1 MRSTIWLLLSILT
14 VAGFAVAL
22 GSQSAKQQQE
32 PVGYTDT
39 PLIPGSKWRVHDRD
53 RPVPEVVTPGAPS
66 TQSQVGSAPSDAIVL
81 FDGKNLD
88 AWSGGKWKVADG
100 VMTVNGTGE
109 MVSKQTFGDI
119 QLHLEWRAPDEPDRS
134 SQGKGNSGVFF
145 MGKYEMQVLNSYQ
158 NRTYADGQAAAL
170 YGHMPPQ
177 VNAML
182 PTGQWQ
188 SYDVLFTAPRF
199 KEDGTLLSPAYVTA
213 FHNGILVHNHQE
225 LLGPSG
231 HKSVPKYKAHG
242 PKLPLK
248 LQDHGNPVS
257 YRNIWIREI

>member
-14 VAGFAVAL
+14 IAGFAMAL

-66 TQSQVGSAPSDAIVL
+66 TQTQVGSAPSDAIVL

-100 VMTVNGTGE
+100 AMTVNGTGE

-119 QLHLEWRAPDEPDRS
+119 QLHLEWRAPGEPDRS
-134 SQGKGNSGVFF
+134 SQGKGNSGGVF
-145 MGKYEMQVLNSYQ
+145 MGQNEMQGLNINQ
-158 NRTYADGQAAAL
+158 NRTYAD
-170 YGHMPPQ
+170 
-177 VNAML
+177 
-182 PTGQWQ
+182 
-188 SYDVLFTAPRF
+188 R
-199 KEDGTLLSPAYVTA
+199 PASA
-213 FHNGILVHNHQE
+213 
-225 LLGPSG
+225 PSG
-231 HKSVPKYKAHG
+231 H
-242 PKLPLK
+242 
-248 LQDHGNPVS
+248 NPP
-257 YRNIWIREI
+257 